1 MSPAGPP
8 SPPQAVTAVGL
19 GAAVQLRWAPPA
31 DPGGREDVTYSIT
44 CEQCWPESGECRP
57 CDGGVRF
64 SQPPQGLTGTGVTVT
79 DLEPHVNYTFTVE
92 ARNGVSPYSD
102 QRSVASATISVNQTG
117 EGTPVAPTPALRGG
131 DTSVV
136 SQIPHGNTLVMFL
149 SPMGMSLMSLTPP
162 GTPQ

>member
-1 MSPAGPP
+1 M
-8 SPPQAVTAVGL
+8 GL

-102 QRSVASATISVNQTG
+102 QRSAASATISVNQTG
-117 EGTPVAPTPALRGG
+117 EGTPVPPTPPFCGG

>member
-8 SPPQAVTAVGL
+8 SPPQAVTALGL

-57 CDGGVRF
+57 CDSGVRF
-64 SQPPQGLTGTGVTVT
+64 SQPPRGLTGTEVTVT

-92 ARNGVSPYSD
+92 ARNGVSPYSH
-102 QRSVASATISVNQTG
+102 QLSVASATISVNQTG
-117 EGTPVAPTPALRGG
+117 EGTLAAPTPFLRGG
-131 DTSVV
+131 DISVV
-136 SQIPHGNTLVMFL
+136 SLPTMGTTL
-149 SPMGMSLMSLTPP
+149 
-162 GTPQ
+162 

>member
-1 MSPAGPP
+1 MAARTSPTASPASSAGPR
-8 SPPQAVTAVGL
+8 
-19 GAAVQLRWAPPA
+19 AASAGPA
-31 DPGGREDVTYSIT
+31 TGG
-44 CEQCWPESGECRP
+44 SG
-57 CDGGVRF
+57 
-64 SQPPQGLTGTGVTVT
+64 SHSPQGLTGTGVTVT

-117 EGTPVAPTPALRGG
+117 EGTPVPPTPPLRGG